1 MADPNEFDH
10 VMPDLGTEPR
20 ERPVS
25 EVHENLAARIL
36 YSILI
41 WIMMSFASTIIG
53 FLALVQGVI
62 LLTSGKKPNARIAGF
77 GTDIGIWF
85 AKSTR
90 YITADSE
97 TKPWPWTELD

>member
-10 VMPDLGTEPR
+10 VMPDRDPKPRPTSLVVVENTGT
-20 ERPVS
+20 
-25 EVHENLAARIL
+25 RIL
-36 YSILI
+36 YSIVI

-53 FLALVQGVI
+53 VLAILQGFV
-62 LLTSGKKPNARIAGF
+62 LLSTGKRPNDRIASF

-85 AKSTR
+85 AKATR

-97 TKPWPWTELD
+97 EKPWPWTELD